1 MGKIA
6 WTHAN
11 IYTEVGWLTD
21 AYLLTEGGKI
31 QEIGEM
37 THYQGDADQTISL
50 EGKGLLLPG
59 MIDVHIHGTDGADTM
74 DATPEALTTMAK
86 ALGQEGTT
94 SFLATTI
101 TQEKEAI
108 SRALANAA
116 DFIETQPTSGQA
128 ECLGIHLEGPFI
140 NPKMAG
146 AQPIEH
152 ITPPD
157 IFQMKEWQEIAKNH
171 IRLITMAPEEEN
183 ALDLIRYLAETGV
196 VASIGHTSATYQQ
209 VREAIAAGA
218 THVTHLYNQMRG
230 LHHREPGVVGAA
242 MLSDELMVEMIVDG
256 IHIDPKMVKLAYD
269 QISADRT
276 VLVTDSMRAK
286 CLRNGKYD
294 LGGQEVTVENGEARL
309 SNGSLAGSILKM
321 KDAIW
326 HMREFAGAS
335 LEELVQISST
345 NAAKELGVWDRKGSI
360 AVGKDAD
367 FVWLTDELELEM
379 TVSRGEISYQRS
391 TETTNG
397 TN

>member
-6 WTHAN
+6 WTNAN
-11 IYTEVGWLTD
+11 IYTEQGWLTD

-31 QEIGEM
+31 QVIGEM
-37 THYQGDADQTISL
+37 AHYQEDVDQTISL

-86 ALGQEGTT
+86 ALAQEGTT

-101 TQEKEAI
+101 TQEKEEI

-116 DFIETQPTSGQA
+116 DFIETQPATGQA

-146 AQPIEH
+146 AQPVEYI
-152 ITPPD
+152 IPPD
-157 IFQMKEWQEIAKNH
+157 VSQMKEWQEIAKNH

-183 ALDLIRYLAETGV
+183 GLELIRYLSETGV
-196 VASIGHTSATYQQ
+196 IASIGHTSATYQQ
-209 VREAIAAGA
+209 VHEAIKAGA

-256 IHIDPKMVKLAYD
+256 VHIDPKMVKLAYH

-286 CLRNGKYD
+286 CLRSGKYD

-321 KDAIW
+321 KDAIR

-367 FVWLTDELELEM
+367 FLWLTEELELEM
-379 TVSRGEISYQRS
+379 TVSRGEISYQR
-391 TETTNG
+391 G
-397 TN
+397 TV